1 MPDADAQT
9 ESIEPV
15 EPGIAASPRT
25 FPCKGCGADLT
36 FCPGEQSLKCE
47 HCGAVNE
54 IEAGPE
60 VVEEQDYGEAL
71 ASLERSSSTVERLE
85 VRCEA
90 CGANVQFEDNVTSK
104 VCCFCGTPI
113 VAGAVSAKRLK
124 PTALLPFSVTK
135 RDAVAKYRAWLASL
149 WFAPSKLAKEAS
161 IDSALVGAYM
171 PFWTYD
177 CVATTTYTG
186 MRGDDYWVTESY
198 TAMVNG
204 KPQVRTRQVRKTRWS
219 PAAGTVVNDFD
230 DVLVPASTSLPMEKQ
245 IEAEPWGLKDLVSYQ
260 DEYLAGFRCES
271 YSVHLAEG
279 FKGAKVRMQPT
290 IEGTIC
296 GQIGGDHQRITSMH
310 PRYDEIRFKHI
321 LLPLWVSTY
330 RYNRKVFRVIVNA
343 RTGEVVGDRPW
354 SGWKIAGL
362 VMTILAIAGIV
373 ALVIALTR

>member
-124 PTALLPFSVTK
+124 PTPLP
-135 RDAVAKYRAWLASL
+135 AVHSRIPPQIAPDWLMKAMS
-149 WFAPSKLAKEAS
+149 PGS
-161 IDSALVGAYM
+161 
-171 PFWTYD
+171 
-177 CVATTTYTG
+177 G
-186 MRGDDYWVTESY
+186 M
-198 TAMVNG
+198 
-204 KPQVRTRQVRKTRWS
+204 
-219 PAAGTVVNDFD
+219 
-230 DVLVPASTSLPMEKQ
+230 
-245 IEAEPWGLKDLVSYQ
+245 
-260 DEYLAGFRCES
+260 
-271 YSVHLAEG
+271 
-279 FKGAKVRMQPT
+279 VRMNVV
-290 IEGTIC
+290 
-296 GQIGGDHQRITSMH
+296 SS
-310 PRYDEIRFKHI
+310 
-321 LLPLWVSTY
+321 PL
-330 RYNRKVFRVIVNA
+330 
-343 RTGEVVGDRPW
+343 
-354 SGWKIAGL
+354 
-362 VMTILAIAGIV
+362 
-373 ALVIALTR
+373 